1 MSLESHIEPVH
12 ELLGEPASEAR
23 NAALTDAASALR
35 DSDAERGVLYAW
47 AALRSSPDIVA
58 GRVLSFLMTDLMTEP
73 GQAALPWLPLLDLIS
88 PPYPDDPATLI
99 NCHTALRRARWTSTE
114 PLRRV
119 AHELP
124 GFLLHCLGA
133 GPMIQDTASTF
144 IAELIAHDD
153 DLEIFTTD
161 EIEAIVAALSAAR
174 AAAVSDATLDVETI
188 DFIVSSAETRA
199 YSAQRA
205 LQLDEL
211 AAAGDRLAALSAR
224 RLSRSAKQLLEVAA
238 GFVREAQS
246 VETLRLRA
254 RTRKRPMQELWLR
267 ARDAGAIEFQQ
278 LADIGRCFIEL
289 FQATERD
296 LAGARRSQPIGL
308 VPIGARPGSFVLQ
321 LEVGRA
327 GESTDRAF
335 VALVALL
342 ARARRREQ
350 VALAFDAPGPGL
362 IELAQLLRLL
372 RTNGLQ
378 LDVHM
383 YQSSGP
389 RTHQHLTLGKAEAD
403 ALLPALRPLE
413 YSRLA
418 SAEIP
423 QADTLGTVF
432 ALLSYLAED
441 VEISAATMNITP
453 RQIAYYKQAARILG
467 FLNRENG
474 LTPAGD
480 QIVRLADQPDEQ
492 LIATVAHFEDS
503 RCGRAWIRWS
513 GGDDLADVDPDS
525 AEAFLR
531 AVVPTLNPVTARR
544 RAQTLQAWHR
554 ELIPLHVRG

>member
-1 MSLESHIEPVH
+1 MSLESHIEPVR

-23 NAALTDAASALR
+23 DAALTDAASALR
-35 DSDAERGVLYAW
+35 DSDAERGALYAW
-47 AALRSSPDIVA
+47 ATLRSSSDVVA
-58 GRVLSFLMTDLMTEP
+58 RRVLSFLMTEP
-73 GQAALPWLPLLDLIS
+73 GPAALPWLPLLDLIS
-88 PPYPDDPATLI
+88 PPYPDDPATLS
-99 NCHTALRRARWTSTE
+99 NCHTALRRARWTSAE

-124 GFLLHCLGA
+124 GFLLHCLDA
-133 GPMIQDTASTF
+133 GPMIQDTASAF
-144 IAELIAHDD
+144 IAELIDRDD
-153 DLEIFTTD
+153 DLEIFTMD

-174 AAAVSDATLDVETI
+174 AAASDATLDAETI

-224 RLSRSAKQLLEVAA
+224 GLPRSAKQLLEVAA

-246 VETLRLRA
+246 VEALRLQA
-254 RTRKRPMQELWLR
+254 RTRKRPIQELWLR

-342 ARARRREQ
+342 ARARRREP
-350 VALAFDAPGPGL
+350 VASAFDAPGPGL

-389 RTHQHLTLGKAEAD
+389 RTHQHLTLGRAEAD

-413 YSRLA
+413 YRRLA

-423 QADTLGTVF
+423 QADTLGKVF

-480 QIVRLADQPDEQ
+480 QVVRLADQPDEQ
-492 LIATVAHFEDS
+492 LIATVAHFEGS

-513 GGDDLADVDPDS
+513 GGDDLADIDPDS
-525 AEAFLR
+525 AEPFLR

-554 ELIPLHVRG
+554 ELIPFHVRG